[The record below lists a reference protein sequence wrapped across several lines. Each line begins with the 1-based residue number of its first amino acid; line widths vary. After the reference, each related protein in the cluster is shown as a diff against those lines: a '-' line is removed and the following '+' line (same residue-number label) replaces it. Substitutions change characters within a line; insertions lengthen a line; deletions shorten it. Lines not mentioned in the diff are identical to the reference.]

1 MVSSLFKHVNLF
13 KPYDLI
19 CFRYGS
25 EWSRLRT
32 CFNLV
37 PTVLEKNA
45 GWGEVQ
51 KVDTS
56 HLHRER
62 EDKHQFQ
69 YILLIY
75 IYILHYMCEVG
86 TSRLSRGTCLVAKLK
101 QQRVHALIQ
110 RVLLVVRGC
119 TVRPNS

>member
-37 PTVLEKNA
+37 PTVLDKNA

-51 KVDTS
+51 KVDTA
-56 HLHRER
+56 HLQTERER

-69 YILLIY
+69 YIFILL
-75 IYILHYMCEVG
+75 ILHYMFEVG

-119 TVRPNS
+119 